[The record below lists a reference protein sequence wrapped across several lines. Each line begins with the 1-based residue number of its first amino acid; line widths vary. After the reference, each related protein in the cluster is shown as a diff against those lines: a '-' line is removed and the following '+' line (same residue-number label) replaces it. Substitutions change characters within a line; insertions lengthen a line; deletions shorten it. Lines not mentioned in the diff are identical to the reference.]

1 MLKLM
6 IVDDEPI
13 ILAGI
18 RDMIEIENTAFTK
31 IVTANDGIDALE
43 KMAYFSPD
51 LIITDIQMP
60 EMDGLT
66 LIREAQKKNVSR
78 FIILSGYDEFTYARE
93 GIRLQVKEYLL
104 KPINQLELAGL
115 LKKIAIEI
123 LEEKQSIQQETLE
136 AGQPQESSNEN
147 IRMLI
152 DYIKTNYMK
161 DISLSD
167 AASLLDQHPVYV
179 GQFFKKAMG
188 NTFNFHLNE
197 VRVEKAKQ
205 MLLVVEGMSLDKIA
219 KHVGFENRRTFY
231 KVFRKY
237 TGQTPGDFREKLKKE
252 AQTPGEYR
260 DGL

>member
-18 RDMIEIENTAFTK
+18 RDMVEKENTAFTK
-31 IVTANDGIDALE
+31 IVTANDGIEALE
-43 KMAYFSPD
+43 TMAYFRPD

-66 LIREAQKKNVSR
+66 LIREAQKKDVTR

-104 KPINQLELAGL
+104 KPINELELAKL
-115 LKKIAIEI
+115 LKKMAIEI
-123 LEEKQSIQQETLE
+123 LNEKQSIQQEIIE
-136 AGQPQESSNEN
+136 AYQPQEISNEN
-147 IRMLI
+147 IRMII
-152 DYIKTNYMK
+152 DYIKTNYMN

-179 GQFFKKAMG
+179 GQIFKKEMG
-188 NTFNFHLNE
+188 ITFNFHLNE

-205 MLLVVEGMSLDKIA
+205 LLIGMEGMSMEKIA

-237 TGQTPGDFREKLKKE
+237 TGQTPGDFRGKSKKE
-252 AQTPGEYR
+252 
-260 DGL
+260 LI

>member
-6 IVDDEPI
+6 IVDDEQI

-18 RDMIEIENTAFTK
+18 RDMVEKENTAFTK
-31 IVTANDGIDALE
+31 VVTANDGIDALE
-43 KMAYFSPD
+43 KMDYFRPD

-66 LIREAQKKNVSR
+66 LIREAQKKDVSH
-78 FIILSGYDEFTYARE
+78 FIILSGYDEFKYARE

-104 KPINQLELAGL
+104 KPINQLELAEL
-115 LKKIAIEI
+115 LKRMAIDI
-123 LEEKQSIQQETLE
+123 MEEKQATQLKRQE
-136 AGQPQESSNEN
+136 AGEPQGNSNEN
-147 IRMLI
+147 IRILI

-161 DISLSD
+161 DISLGD

-179 GQFFKKAMG
+179 GQIFKKETG
-188 NTFNFHLNE
+188 NTFNFLLNE

-205 MLLVVEGMSLDKIA
+205 LLIGMKGMSLDKIA
-219 KHVGFENRRTFY
+219 KHVGYENHRTFY

-237 TGQTPGDFREKLKKE
+237 TGQTPGDYRE
-252 AQTPGEYR
+252 AFFVISV
-260 DGL
+260 DGGISDPS